1 MDEDNLSKCNRIKN
15 ELNETYD
22 HITEG
27 TRIRSKCDWYKHGEK
42 STNFFL
48 NLEKQQGTQNA
59 IKKLVVDDIEITG

>member
-1 MDEDNLSKCNRIKN
+1 MDEDNLSKCNRVKN
-15 ELNETYD
+15 ELDETYD
-22 HITEG
+22 QITEG